1 MSGRDS
7 GKVVN
12 LRQARKSAARN
23 TKRRTGD
30 ENAARFGLTR
40 AERAAQADAAAR
52 EGRKLDQHRLDRD
65 GDGQDSGGQDG

>member
-7 GKVVN
+7 GKIVN
-12 LRQARKSAARN
+12 LRLARKAAARDA
-23 TKRRTGD
+23 RRRAGD

-52 EGRKLDQHRLDRD
+52 EDRRLDQHRLDGD
-65 GDGQDSGGQDG
+65 GDGQDG